1 MKTISIP
8 NFRGWRILILH
19 QMDDNIN
26 RLTRQLERLGIDVV
40 VNWPVLE
47 CPVADAQMI
56 IFDGDKTYDG
66 IFPWPAGEP
75 PLPLVALM
83 GSEAPGRLEWVLQQG
98 ISAHI
103 LKPIQSSG
111 IFSTL
116 FLAQSNFDLRKQMQ
130 QNIDSLSDRI
140 AKRPFVLRATLE
152 MMKRCK
158 LEEEAA
164 FSILRSAAM
173 NRQKTIEDFCASLDD
188 RAIARLV
195 CAFEKQRSTR
205 AG

>member
-1 MKTISIP
+1 MNTIRIP

-26 RLTRQLERLGIDVV
+26 RLTRQLERLGIEVI

-47 CPVADAQMI
+47 SPVADAQMI

-66 IFPWPAGEP
+66 IFPWSTGEP

-98 ISAHI
+98 ISAHL

-152 MMKRCK
+152 LMKRCK

-188 RAIARLV
+188 GAIARLV
-195 CAFEKQRSTR
+195 CAFEKQRNTR